1 MEKKIREE
9 EVKEAIQKLDIDA
22 PYADVDPE
30 AADMPE
36 EVVKDL

>member
-1 MEKKIREE
+1 MEKKISEE
-9 EVKEAIQKLDIDA
+9 IKEGYQKLNLDA